1 MDDYDLSRFTAAAV
15 PVTSGLGIIGGFAKS
30 VDAITARLGMR
41 SYVTEGTDVAGF
53 AEAVGKGADII
64 MMSDDPMFISY
75 NTLERRYTDNSWGTA
90 MGYAVCLKNAAK
102 GVEGKDVLVVG
113 SGRVGTWA
121 TKILIGWGANVTV
134 TDIVHEKAE
143 ALTSLG
149 AKAER
154 NVEKAVSDNTL
165 LINAAPYIIPGEII
179 AQGGDAVRGILPGLI
194 TALQQID
201 ALHLR
206 IEALKILDLQVR
218 SPPEGG
224 LSISIVIHAY
234 CIRDERKSQALDSD
248 GYRSLTKYLVQNVE
262 FTGKIHNKCA
272 CTADK
277 WK

>member
-1 MDDYDLSRFTAAAV
+1 MTRLTEDVIWGVPDDKMDLDGRLMKATGKTVKGIALEAAGLDMDDYDLSRFTAAAV

-41 SYVTEGTDVAGF
+41 SYVTESTDVAGF
-53 AEAVGKGADII
+53 AEAVGKDTDII

-75 NTLERRYTDNSWGTA
+75 NTLERKYTDNSWGTA

-134 TDIVHEKAE
+134 TDIIHEKAE

-179 AQGGDAVRGILPGLI
+179 AQGSIISSPGVPHYYDLEGRTRCKAIIHDPLEIGTAVMAVNSAAYTIKK
-194 TALQQID
+194 
-201 ALHLR
+201 
-206 IEALKILDLQVR
+206 EMR
-218 SPPEGG
+218 S
-224 LSISIVIHAY
+224 
-234 CIRDERKSQALDSD
+234 
-248 GYRSLTKYLVQNVE
+248 
-262 FTGKIHNKCA
+262 
-272 CTADK
+272 
-277 WK
+277 